1 MERIVRV
8 WIGNDYIDYEID
20 EIPAECTEDELY
32 DLAKDVVFS
41 TISIEI
47 L

>member
-1 MERIVRV
+1 MERTVRV
-8 WIGNDYIDYEID
+8 WIGNDYIEYEIED
-20 EIPAECTEDELY
+20 NRDWTEDELY
-32 DLAKDVVFS
+32 EAVVEDVYS

>member
-8 WIGNDYIDYEID
+8 WIGNDYIEYEVD
-20 EIPAECTEDELY
+20 VDPNWTEDELF
-32 DLAKDVVFS
+32 AAAVEDVYS
-41 TISIEI
+41 SISIEI